1 MNPDWEAVR
10 REYGRGVSI
19 GDLSRRWSIP
29 ESTLR
34 GRARR
39 EDWKKVEGKEKRH
52 QKYCVQKEEPKSD
65 RLQRVDTL
73 ADAMLTCLER
83 AVEELDTVTR
93 SVKERVKREDGADVT
108 MDYAQ
113 ILEGEKGI
121 IDRGGLKQLTG
132 VLKDLKDVLMLRSD
146 ADSREQE
153 MRIAKL
159 QRDLDQ
165 AQRQECIRVRL
176 EGEVEGYAE

>member
-10 REYGRGVSI
+10 RAYGQGETV
-19 GDLSRRWSIP
+19 GALSRRWSIP

-39 EDWKKVEGKEKRH
+39 EGWKKFEHRDEIA
-52 QKYCVQKEEPKSD
+52 QQCCVHKEEPNPD
-65 RLQRVDTL
+65 RMERVDTL

-93 SVKERVKREDGADVT
+93 SVKERVRREDGVDMT
-108 MDYAQ
+108 TDYTQTVA
-113 ILEGEKGI
+113 GERGTV
-121 IDRGGLKQLTG
+121 DRGGLKQLTG

-153 MRIAKL
+153 MRIARL
-159 QRDLDQ
+159 QRELDQ
-165 AQRQECIRVRL
+165 AERQECVRVRL
-176 EGEVEGYAE
+176 EGEVEGYAG

>member
-10 REYGRGVSI
+10 REYSQGVSI
-19 GDLSRRWSIP
+19 GTLSRRWSIP

-39 EDWKKVEGKEKRH
+39 EDWKKLERDDEET
-52 QKYCVQKEEPKSD
+52 QQNCVQKEEP
-65 RLQRVDTL
+65 REERMRRVDAL
-73 ADAMLTCLER
+73 ADTMLTCLER
-83 AVEELDTVTR
+83 SVGELDTVVR
-93 SVKERVKREDGADVT
+93 SVKEKARREDGADVT
-108 MDYAQ
+108 VDYAQ
-113 ILEGEKGI
+113 ILEGERGI

-146 ADSREQE
+146 GDNREQE

-165 AQRQECIRVRL
+165 AQKQEYIQVTL
-176 EGEVEGYAE
+176 EEVVEGYAD

>member
-1 MNPDWEAVR
+1 MSPDWEAVR
-10 REYGRGVSI
+10 REYGQGASI
-19 GDLSRRWSIP
+19 GALSRRWSIP

-39 EDWKKVEGKEKRH
+39 EDWKKGPGEAGET
-52 QKYCVQKEEPKSD
+52 PKSGVEKAEQ
-65 RLQRVDTL
+65 REEQLRRVDAL

-83 AVEELDTVTR
+83 SVEELDTVTR
-93 SVKERVKREDGADVT
+93 SVKEKVKREDGADVT
-108 MDYAQ
+108 LDYAQ

-121 IDRGGLKQLTG
+121 IDRGGLRQLTG
-132 VLKDLKDVLMLRSD
+132 FLKDLKDGLMHRSD

-165 AQRQECIRVRL
+165 AEKQEYIQVTL
-176 EGEVEGYAE
+176 EEVVAGYAD

>member
-1 MNPDWEAVR
+1 
-10 REYGRGVSI
+10 
-19 GDLSRRWSIP
+19 
-29 ESTLR
+29 
-34 GRARR
+34 
-39 EDWKKVEGKEKRH
+39 
-52 QKYCVQKEEPKSD
+52 
-65 RLQRVDTL
+65 
-73 ADAMLTCLER
+73 
-83 AVEELDTVTR
+83 
-93 SVKERVKREDGADVT
+93 